1 MENSFYII
9 IFFLNFFLFVF
20 MKPISRFYNLYDYP
34 DFKRKLHKAPVPLLG
49 GLFLQINLFV
59 IFFLNFFLEKLLDE
73 NFLLFSKSLAL
84 FIFTFLFYLL
94 GFVDDKFRVRANIK
108 LLLMIFLLILFLI
121 FDHSFL
127 LNNLIFTFYN
137 KEISLGGYSYF
148 VTILCFLLFINAF
161 NMLDGING
169 QAVTYII
176 FIVFVLL
183 TKNILVSVCF
193 ALLIFLFFFL
203 LINIKNKSYLG
214 DGGSLALG
222 FFISSLFIKFYNL
235 QHYNLLYADE
245 IFLLMCIPGYDLLRL
260 AILRISKKKHPFTA
274 DNNHIHHLIINKIGF
289 VKTYILVQLIL
300 SFPYFLFLFS
310 KNFYLSFITS
320 LILYS
325 FIVYFF
331 SFCKKKLYE

>member
-1 MENSFYII
+1 MENSFFII
-9 IFFLNFFLFVF
+9 IFFLNSFLFIF
-20 MKPISRFYNLYDYP
+20 MKPISRFYSLYDYP
-34 DFKRKLHKAPVPLLG
+34 DFKRKLHKLPVPLLG
-49 GLFLQINLFV
+49 GLFFQINLLV
-59 IFFLNFFLEKLLDE
+59 IFFLNFFSEKLIGK
-73 NFLLFSKSLAL
+73 NTLLFSKSNYL
-84 FIFTFLFYLL
+84 FLFTFLFYLI
-94 GFVDDKFRVRANIK
+94 GFVDDKYKVRANIK
-108 LLLMIFLLILFLI
+108 LILMILLLILFLI
-121 FDHSFL
+121 VDNSFL
-127 LNNLIFTFYN
+127 LNNLTFSFN
-137 KEISLGGYSYF
+137 DKKISLGGYSYF

-176 FIVFVLL
+176 FIIFILL
-183 TKNILVSVCF
+183 SKNILVYVCF
-193 ALLIFLFFFL
+193 ALLIFLFLFL
-203 LINIKNKSYLG
+203 FINIKNKSYLG

-235 QHYNLLYADE
+235 KYDNLLYADE
-245 IFLLMCIPGYDLLRL
+245 IFLIMSIPGYDLLRL

-274 DNNHIHHLIINKIGF
+274 DNKHIHHLIINKFGF

-310 KNFYLSFITS
+310 KNFYLSFIVS

-331 SFCKKKLYE
+331 SLSKKKLHE